1 MMIEITLMILT
12 IIRIII
18 FIVFIIIYI
27 VLIGTWVGLASAKPT
42 TASWTLPPTRVR
54 GNDVGKC

>member
-1 MMIEITLMILT
+1 MMIEITIMIIT

-18 FIVFIIIYI
+18 FIVFIIINI

-42 TASWTLPPTRVR
+42 TAS
-54 GNDVGKC
+54 